1 MRLLVANLRKLV
13 RRPASFVTLALV
25 AGLLVLVYASLIIT
39 ARVSTDPA
47 AALATRSLITF
58 PNAWVTVLDLILGV
72 ASFLALAFAGAVAG
86 SEWSWGTL
94 KAAVARGESR
104 GGYQVSMLLGVVVA
118 IIVGLLVLYLVGL
131 LISVAGAVVLGQSLD
146 AVADPDGYGAVPL
159 ALARSSLALA
169 LYASFGYA
177 VATVARSQIAGIAV
191 AIGVYFVEGIGRF
204 FASEILQWS
213 PFGAAE
219 ALTSAGGEVSIGT
232 GPGAVTL
239 HQLGDPL
246 AAIVTAT
253 WMVVAIVVTIVFTQ
267 RAEING

>member
-1 MRLLVANLRKLV
+1 
-13 RRPASFVTLALV
+13 
-25 AGLLVLVYASLIIT
+25 
-39 ARVSTDPA
+39 
-47 AALATRSLITF
+47 
-58 PNAWVTVLDLILGV
+58 
-72 ASFLALAFAGAVAG
+72 
-86 SEWSWGTL
+86 
-94 KAAVARGESR
+94 
-104 GGYQVSMLLGVVVA
+104 VA

-131 LISVAGAVVLGQSLD
+131 VISIVGAVVLGQSLD
-146 AVADPDGYGAVPL
+146 AVGDPDGYGALPM

-219 ALTSAGGEVSIGT
+219 ALTSAGGEVSIGS

-246 AAIVTAT
+246 AAIVTGI
-253 WMVVAIVVTIVFTQ
+253 WIVVAIVVTIGFTQ
-267 RAEING
+267 RAEIGG